1 MDYLLLIYQLLKVL
15 GALGLF
21 LYGMKLMSEALQKLA
36 GERIRNYITAFTST
50 RLKSIFSGLL
60 ITSVVQSSSATTV
73 MLVSFVNA
81 GLVSLY
87 ESIGLMMGANIGTT
101 VKIWLIT
108 LLGIKFS
115 ISMLLLP
122 LIGISLPLIFSKK
135 GKRKSWGEFIIG
147 FSLLFLGIDFL
158 LIIFPDFSNN
168 YFFIEYLK
176 HYSFEGFWSVL
187 FFLGIGI
194 VFTSLVQSSSAMIT
208 MTIVM
213 AVNGIISYEN
223 AVAMVL
229 GENIGTTITANIAA
243 LVANKTAKKTAL
255 SHTFFNIFG
264 AFWALSLF
272 YPYLNFIDRIVYY
285 FWNKSPFIDK
295 TVIPISL
302 CFFHTSFNLI
312 NTIILF
318 GFIPQIVKLLS
329 YAMKDNK
336 NKEKHKV
343 KDINYRLL
351 STSEMSLRIAQKEV
365 ASFGTTVITMFDLI
379 PNLLV
384 EKDEKKYQKLVDK
397 INKLEV
403 ICDKKEKDISN
414 FIVSLT
420 QNDLSLNGSLQISA
434 MLKMIDNIESIGDA
448 CFQMTKIIDNKNR
461 QKVWFTQEMRDDL
474 NLIFSIVKNSIE
486 NMVSNLEINFNEVSS
501 VKAYEIE
508 NNINKLRDEILSK
521 YNYINSENKFS
532 VQTLGIF
539 FSLVSY
545 SEKIGDYSL
554 NITEAIISTRC

>member
-1 MDYLLLIYQLLKVL
+1 MDYLSLVFQILKIF

-21 LYGMKLMSEALQKLA
+21 LFGMKLMSEALQKVA
-36 GERIRNYITAFTST
+36 GEKIRNYITALTSSK
-50 RLKSIFSGLL
+50 LKTVLSGLI
-60 ITSVVQSSSATTV
+60 ITSIVQSSSATTV

-81 GLVSLY
+81 GLVSLT

-101 VKIWLIT
+101 IKIWLIT

-115 ISMLLLP
+115 ISMILLP
-122 LIGISLPLIFSKK
+122 LIGISLPLIFSKI
-135 GKRKSWGEFIIG
+135 GKRKSWGEFIMG

-168 YFFIEYLK
+168 SGIYEYIK
-176 HYSFEGFWSVL
+176 KFSNYGNWSV
-187 FFLGIGI
+187 FIFLSIGFI
-194 VFTSLVQSSSAMIT
+194 FTSLVQSSSAMIT

-213 AVNGIISYEN
+213 AANGIISYEN

-243 LVANKTAKKTAL
+243 IVANKTAKKTAI
-255 SHTFFNIFG
+255 SHSLFNLFG
-264 AFWALSLF
+264 IIWALILF
-272 YPYLNFIDRIVYY
+272 YPYINSIDHVVYY

-295 TVIPISL
+295 SIIPISL

-329 YAMKDNK
+329 LIMKDNK
-336 NKEKHKV
+336 NKYKHKV
-343 KDINYRLL
+343 KDINFGLL

-365 ASFGTTVITMFDLI
+365 AEYGETVNKMFDLV
-379 PNLLV
+379 PLLLI
-384 EKDEKKYQKLVDK
+384 EKDEKKYEKIIDK

-420 QNDLSLNGSLQISA
+420 QNDLSLKGSLQISA

-448 CFQMTKIIDNKNR
+448 CYQMTKIIENKNR
-461 QKVWFTQEMRDDL
+461 QKIWFTQEMRDDL
-474 NLIFSIVKNSIE
+474 GLIFSHTKNSIE
-486 NMVSNLEINFNEVSS
+486 NMISNIENNFNKVSS
-501 VKAYEIE
+501 VRAYEIE
-508 NNINKLRDEILSK
+508 NTINKQRDEILTK
-521 YNYINSENKFS
+521 YNFNNSENKFG
-532 VQTLGIF
+532 VQTVGIF

-545 SEKIGDYSL
+545 SEKIGDYAL

>member
-1 MDYLLLIYQLLKVL
+1 MDYLSLIYQILKIL

-21 LYGMKLMSEALQKLA
+21 LYGMKLMSEALQKVA
-36 GERIRNYITAFTST
+36 GGKIRNFITTFTST
-50 RLKSIFSGLL
+50 RIKSIFSGLV
-60 ITSVVQSSSATTV
+60 ITSVIQSSSATTV

-81 GLVSLY
+81 GLVTLT

-101 VKIWLIT
+101 IKIWLIT

-122 LIGISLPLIFSKK
+122 LIGISFPLIFSKS
-135 GKRKSWGEFIIG
+135 GKRKSWGEFIMG

-158 LIIFPDFSNN
+158 LVIFPNIGTN
-168 YFFIEYLK
+168 LVFIEYLK
-176 HYSFEGFWSVL
+176 QFTGHGIWSVL
-187 FFLGIGI
+187 IFIAIGLI
-194 VFTSLVQSSSAMIT
+194 FTSIVQSSSAMIT

-213 AVNGIISYEN
+213 AANGIITFEN

-229 GENIGTTITANIAA
+229 GENIGTTITANMAA
-243 LVANKTAKKTAL
+243 LVANKTAKRTAL

-264 AFWALSLF
+264 VIWALVVF
-272 YPYLNFIDRIVYY
+272 YPYLNFIDYLVNY
-285 FWNKSPFIDK
+285 FWNKSPFIDN
-295 TVIPISL
+295 TAIPIAL

-312 NTIILF
+312 NTLLLF
-318 GFIPQIVKLLS
+318 GFIPQISKLLS
-329 YAMKDNK
+329 IIIKDNK
-336 NKEKHKV
+336 KKDKHKV
-343 KDINYRLL
+343 KDINFGIL

-365 ASFGTTVITMFDLI
+365 YSFGVTVSRMFDLV
-379 PNLLV
+379 PLLLT
-384 EKDEKKYQKLVDK
+384 EKDEKKYEKIIDK
-397 INKLEV
+397 INKIEV
-403 ICDKKEKDISN
+403 ICDKKEKEISS

-448 CFQMTKIIDNKNR
+448 CYQMSKIIENKNQ
-461 QKVWFTQEMRDDL
+461 QKIWFTQNMRDDL
-474 NLIFSIVKNSIE
+474 NLIFQQAKQSLD

-501 VKAYEIE
+501 IRAYEIE
-508 NNINKLRDEILSK
+508 NTINKLRDEILSK
-521 YNYINSENKFS
+521 YNYGNSENKFS

-545 SEKIGDYSL
+545 SEKIGDYAL
-554 NITEAIISTRC
+554 NITEAIKSTKS